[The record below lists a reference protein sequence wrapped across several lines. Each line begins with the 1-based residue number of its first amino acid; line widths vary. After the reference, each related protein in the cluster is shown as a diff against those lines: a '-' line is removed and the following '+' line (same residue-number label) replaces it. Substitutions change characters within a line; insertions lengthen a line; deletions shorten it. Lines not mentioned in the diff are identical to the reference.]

1 MLEELK
7 REANYTRTENGALT
21 YASTRSDCLDLFA
34 TAGAIRS
41 ADAGEI
47 EGRFLKAYAEDPD
60 LAMKFLFFARDVRGG
75 LGERRVFRVIL
86 SWLAVNEPQS
96 AAKNVAHIAEFGRYD
111 DLLCLL
117 DTPCE
122 SIALEHIA
130 RQFHEDLVDLEA
142 GKSVSLLAKWLP
154 SVNAS
159 SAVTVRQS
167 KRIARALRLTEAQ
180 YRKALAALR
189 KRIQIIENHLR
200 ERDYTF
206 DYEKQPSKAL
216 FKYRKAF
223 TRNDAARYQAFLD
236 RAAAGEAVLKTGS
249 LAPYDIIRPFFERQ
263 VSGQELRAIDATW
276 NAQEDFTGGE
286 NALVVIDGSGSM
298 YGGTE
303 PLPAAVALSLGIYF
317 AERSTGHFSNHFI
330 TFSRRPQLVEIKG
343 KNILEKVRYCHNYN
357 EVADTNLQA
366 VFDLILNAA
375 VKNRLPQSELPAR
388 LYIISD
394 MEFNACVVDGD
405 VTNFVYAKRRFAEHG
420 YALPEVVFWNVASR
434 NRQQPVTRNEQGV
447 VLVSGC
453 TPRIFSLLS
462 SQALDPYAMMLEI
475 LGAERYAKIVA

>member
-7 REANYTRTENGALT
+7 REANYARTENGALT

-41 ADAGEI
+41 ADAREI

-60 LAMKFLFFARDVRGG
+60 LAMKILFFTRDVRGG

-86 SWLAVNEPQS
+86 SYLAVNEPRS

-117 DTPCE
+117 GTPCE
-122 SIALEHIA
+122 GVVLEHIE
-130 RQFHEDLVDLEA
+130 RQFRQDLADLEA
-142 GKSVSLLAKWLP
+142 GKPVSLLAKWLP

-159 SAVTVRQS
+159 SAVTVWQA
-167 KRIARALRLTEAQ
+167 KRVARALRLTDAQ

-189 KRIQIIENHLR
+189 KRIQIIENNLR

-206 DYEKQPSKAL
+206 NYEKQPSKAL

-223 TRNDAARYQAFLD
+223 TRNDAERYRAFLD
-236 RAAAGEAVLKTGS
+236 RAASGEAVLKTGS
-249 LAPYDIIRPFFERQ
+249 LAPYEIICPFFDRQ
-263 VSGQELRAIDATW
+263 VSGQELRTIDATW

-298 YGGTE
+298 YGGAE
-303 PLPAAVALSLGIYF
+303 PLPAAVALALGIYF
-317 AERSTGHFSNHFI
+317 AERNTGHFRNHFI
-330 TFSRRPQLVEIKG
+330 TFSRRPRLVEIKG
-343 KNILEKVRYCHNYN
+343 NNILEKVRYCHNYN

-375 VKNRLPQSELPAR
+375 VKNRLPQSELPAK

-394 MEFNACVVDGD
+394 MEFNACVVNGD
-405 VTNFVYAKRRFAEHG
+405 VTNFAYAKRRFAEHG

-434 NRQQPVTRNEQGV
+434 NKQQPVTKNEQGA

-453 TPRIFSLLS
+453 TPRIFSMLS
-462 SQALDPYAMMLEI
+462 AGTLDPYAMMLEI
-475 LGAERYAKIVA
+475 LGAERYAEIVA